1 MLLLHRICKNKS
13 DQLIILILYERQEIL
28 IKKLTL
34 AASLVL
40 GLNIAMGASAND
52 GTVTFTGKVV
62 DQTCTVKTE
71 SKDLQVKL
79 PTVSK
84 KQLDTVGNTAGKTAF
99 NIKVENCS
107 AASSDASKV
116 AAYFLPNA
124 EYIDENTHNLKN
136 TAPSSKAN
144 NVQVRL
150 LNNNFQSIQVGEN
163 IDTQYPESSNSF
175 STINGNAASVRY
187 YAEYIAVTGSA
198 TPGNVT
204 AKVEYD
210 IVYK

>member
-1 MLLLHRICKNKS
+1 MLLLHRICKSKS
-13 DQLIILILYERQEIL
+13 NQLIILILYERQEIL
-28 IKKLTL
+28 MKKLTL
-34 AASLVL
+34 VASLVL

-71 SKDLQVKL
+71 SQNLQVKL

-84 KQLDTVGNTAGKTAF
+84 KQLDTANKTAGKTAF

-107 AASSDASKV
+107 VTSGADASKV

-136 TAPSSKAN
+136 TATSSQAN

-150 LNNNFQSIQVGEN
+150 LNNTFQPIQVGEN
-163 IDTQYPESSNSF
+163 IDTQYPTISAF
-175 STINGNAASVRY
+175 STINAGTASIRY
-187 YAEYIAVTGSA
+187 YAEYIAIGSA

>member
-1 MLLLHRICKNKS
+1 M
-13 DQLIILILYERQEIL
+13 
-28 IKKLTL
+28 KKLTFV
-34 AASLVL
+34 ASLMFSASMIM
-40 GLNIAMGASAND
+40 NASAHD
-52 GTVTFTGKVV
+52 GVVSFTGKVV

-71 SKDLQVKL
+71 SQNLQVKL
-79 PTVSK
+79 PTVSR
-84 KQLDTVGNTAGKTAF
+84 KQLDTANKTAGKTAF

-107 AASSDASKV
+107 VTSGADASKV

-136 TAPSSKAN
+136 TETSSQAN

-150 LNNNFQSIQVGEN
+150 LNNNFQPIQVGEN
-163 IDTQYPESSNSF
+163 IDTQYPTINGF
-175 STINGNAASVRY
+175 STINAGTASIRY
-187 YAEYIAVTGSA
+187 YAEYIATGSA

>member
-1 MLLLHRICKNKS
+1 M
-13 DQLIILILYERQEIL
+13 
-28 IKKLTL
+28 KKLTFV
-34 AASLVL
+34 ASLVFSASIIM
-40 GLNIAMGASAND
+40 NASAYD
-52 GTVTFTGKVV
+52 GVVSFTGKVV

-71 SKDLQVKL
+71 SKDLKVKL

-84 KQLDTVGNTAGKTAF
+84 KQLDTVGNTVGKTAF

-107 AASSDASKV
+107 AASVTDASKV

-136 TAPSSKAN
+136 QAASPAN
-144 NVQVRL
+144 SVQVRL
-150 LNNNFQSIQVGEN
+150 LNNNFKPIQVGEN
-163 IDTQYPESSNSF
+163 IDTQYPTDSSF
-175 STINGNAASVRY
+175 STINGGTASIRY
-187 YAEYIAVTGSA
+187 YAEYIATGSA

>member
-1 MLLLHRICKNKS
+1 MMEQLLLLGKLWIKLV
-13 DQLIILILYERQEIL
+13 QL
-28 IKKLTL
+28 KLK
-34 AASLVL
+34 A
-40 GLNIAMGASAND
+40 
-52 GTVTFTGKVV
+52 
-62 DQTCTVKTE
+62 KTY
-71 SKDLQVKL
+71 KL
-79 PTVSK
+79 SC
-84 KQLDTVGNTAGKTAF
+84 QQFLENNLDTANKTAGKTAF

-107 AASSDASKV
+107 VTSGADASKV

-136 TAPSSKAN
+136 TATSSQAN

-150 LNNNFQSIQVGEN
+150 LNNNFQPIQVGEN
-163 IDTQYPESSNSF
+163 IDTQYPTISGF
-175 STINGNAASVRY
+175 STINAGTASIRY
-187 YAEYIAVTGSA
+187 YAEYIAIGSA

>member
-1 MLLLHRICKNKS
+1 MIKLV
-13 DQLIILILYERQEIL
+13 QL
-28 IKKLTL
+28 KL
-34 AASLVL
+34 
-40 GLNIAMGASAND
+40 
-52 GTVTFTGKVV
+52 K
-62 DQTCTVKTE
+62 VKTY
-71 SKDLQVKL
+71 KL
-79 PTVSK
+79 SCQQFLK

-107 AASSDASKV
+107 AASPDASKV

-124 EYIDENTHNLKN
+124 QYIDENTHNLKN
-136 TAPSSKAN
+136 TATSSQAN

-150 LNNNFQSIQVGEN
+150 LDNNFQPIQVGEN
-163 IDTQYPESSNSF
+163 IDTQYPASSNSF

>member
-1 MLLLHRICKNKS
+1 M
-13 DQLIILILYERQEIL
+13 
-28 IKKLTL
+28 KKLTFV
-34 AASLVL
+34 ASLVFSASIIM
-40 GLNIAMGASAND
+40 NASAYD
-52 GTVTFTGKVV
+52 GVVSFTGKVV

-71 SKDLQVKL
+71 SKDLKVKL

-84 KQLDTVGNTAGKTAF
+84 KQLDTVGNTVGKTAF

-107 AASSDASKV
+107 AASPEASKV

-136 TAPSSKAN
+136 TATSSKAD

-150 LNNNFQSIQVGEN
+150 LDNNFQPIQVGEN
-163 IDTQYPESSNSF
+163 IDTQYPASSNSF

-187 YAEYIAVTGSA
+187 YAEYIATGSA

>member
-1 MLLLHRICKNKS
+1 M
-13 DQLIILILYERQEIL
+13 
-28 IKKLTL
+28 KKLTFV
-34 AASLVL
+34 ASLMFSASMIM
-40 GLNIAMGASAND
+40 NASAHD
-52 GTVTFTGKVV
+52 GVVSFTGKVV

-71 SKDLQVKL
+71 SQTLQVKL

-84 KQLDTVGNTAGKTAF
+84 KQLDAVGKTAGKTAF

-107 AASSDASKV
+107 AASVTDASKV

-136 TAPSSKAN
+136 QATSPAN
-144 NVQVRL
+144 SVQVRL
-150 LNNNFQSIQVGEN
+150 LNNNFKPIQVGEN
-163 IDTQYPESSNSF
+163 IDAQYPTDSSSSGF
-175 STINGNAASVRY
+175 STINAGTASIRY
-187 YAEYIAVTGSA
+187 YAEYIATGSA